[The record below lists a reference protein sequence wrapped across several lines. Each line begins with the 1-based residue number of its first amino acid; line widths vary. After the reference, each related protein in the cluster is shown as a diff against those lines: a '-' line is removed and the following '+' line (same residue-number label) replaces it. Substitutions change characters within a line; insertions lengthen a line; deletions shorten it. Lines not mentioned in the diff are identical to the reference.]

1 MARIDEGFQQ
11 KQRIAEAFLPIPN
24 QAPFAQGEDAGGKIR
39 IVVVGEDQEAAVV
52 GDEMQ
57 AIILV
62 AEIPTD
68 PGIPRATLPGGGGEA
83 QQDHPLARP
92 GSDVPQRMTNLRQC
106 PQVMMRLH
114 QALEAFLL
122 ESSHRLQMNFAK
134 VQAYGLGQLNVET
147 LYTLATIPCPEPM
160 TTYWQIKGSEL
171 AWFRPAPQP
180 KAPCTG
186 TGSPRQGRGQ
196 RLSKEARRHASGL
209 GSNERPATLIPGG
222 HRPPKFRYTGFGPS
236 FQENSP

>member
-1 MARIDEGFQQ
+1 LGMQGAQEEVLGRFRLVAVARSGAPKAAGVADLPPVGGTVERAVEMARIDEGFQQ
-11 KQRIAEAFLPIPN
+11 QQRIAEAFLPIPN
-24 QAPFAQGEDAGGKIR
+24 QAPFAPGEDAGGKIR

-57 AIILV
+57 AIIRV

-122 ESSHRLQMNFAK
+122 ESSHRLQMNFA

-160 TTYWQIKGSEL
+160 TTY
-171 AWFRPAPQP
+171 
-180 KAPCTG
+180 
-186 TGSPRQGRGQ
+186 
-196 RLSKEARRHASGL
+196 
-209 GSNERPATLIPGG
+209 
-222 HRPPKFRYTGFGPS
+222 
-236 FQENSP
+236 